1 MLHLELSRIAAE
13 VSPITESLSPYLPL
27 LGVVFGGIVVGL
39 FGLWNRRKGN
49 METRAPDVNE
59 IWQQQAKD
67 SHDLDMERRWRRR
80 LENFSHDLLGVYR
93 SLARRVMA
101 DGFVLTKR
109 EQSFME
115 NDPPTAETPIIKET
129 KS

>member
-1 MLHLELSRIAAE
+1 MLHLELSRIAVE
-13 VSPITESLSPYLPL
+13 VAPLTQTLSPYLPL
-27 LGVVFGGIVVGL
+27 FGTVFGVLVVGL

-67 SHDLDMERRWRRR
+67 SHELDMERRWRRR

-101 DGFVLTKR
+101 EGIVLTKR
-109 EQSFME
+109 EQAFYE
-115 NDPPTAETPIIKET
+115 NDPPTAETKVIKET
-129 KS
+129 KD